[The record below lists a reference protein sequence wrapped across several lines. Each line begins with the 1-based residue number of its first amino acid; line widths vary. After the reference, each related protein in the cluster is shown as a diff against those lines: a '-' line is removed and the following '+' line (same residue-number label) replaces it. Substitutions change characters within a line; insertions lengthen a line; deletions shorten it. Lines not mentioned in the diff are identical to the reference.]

1 MKGMWNKVLKV
12 DLSKGICQAEKIPD
26 EVYEYFLGGEGLGA
40 YFMWRES
47 PRGTLPFD
55 PANCLTFGAGTLNGI
70 QQSGADKWAT
80 TAISP
85 SIYMNAGSVATAT
98 FGIEMK
104 AAGYDAIVVTGR
116 AEKPLYLVV
125 DNDKAVLKDASHL
138 WGKDAYEAEDAIHA
152 AEGDNFEVAS
162 IGQAG
167 ERGVRFANIQTR
179 KK

>member
-1 MKGMWNKVLKV
+1 
-12 DLSKGICQAEKIPD
+12 
-26 EVYEYFLGGEGLGA
+26 
-40 YFMWRES
+40 MWRES

-70 QQSGADKWAT
+70 AQSGAGKWAT
-80 TAISP
+80 TGICP
-85 SIYMNAGSVATAT
+85 SIYMNAGSAATAS

-116 AEKPLYLVV
+116 AEKPVYLVV
-125 DNDKAVLKDASHL
+125 DDDRAVLKGASRL

-152 AEGDNFEVAS
+152 TEGDNYEVLS
-162 IGQAG
+162 IGQAA

-179 KK
+179 KKSYCGRSGMGAIVGSKLLKAVAIRGSQKLKYDDSSELNKRTK